1 MRTPSEDINQPKIQ
15 IEAVILRQ
23 SEDFFA
29 DPKDLAVLRV
39 TIRIACEFFDFL
51 ERTDDLPEESEAEYM
66 AGTIRSGMDFFFTLA
81 QWGGMLSGLE
91 LRKGFGPNLPSTFS
105 EIKVSCGSVFQQLI
119 KCKSSASGVGKL
131 LFLARMMFLFMT
143 IYFPRPNLPMT
154 SERL

>member
-1 MRTPSEDINQPKIQ
+1 MRTPSENLNQLKTQ
-15 IEAVILRQ
+15 IEAVILRE

-51 ERTDDLPEESEAEYM
+51 ERTDDPLEESEAEYM

-91 LRKGFGPNLPSTFS
+91 LRTGFGQKLPSTFS
-105 EIKVSCGSVFQQLI
+105 EMKVSYGSVLRQLI
-119 KCKSSASGVGKL
+119 QCKSSATGMGML
-131 LFLARMMFLFMT
+131 LFLAQTMLLFMT
-143 IYFPRPNLPMT
+143 IYFPSPKLADD
-154 SERL
+154 

>member
-1 MRTPSEDINQPKIQ
+1 MRAPSEDINQLKTQ

-51 ERTDDLPEESEAEYM
+51 ERTDDPPEESEAEYM

-81 QWGGMLSGLE
+81 QWGGCS
-91 LRKGFGPNLPSTFS
+91 PD
-105 EIKVSCGSVFQQLI
+105 
-119 KCKSSASGVGKL
+119 
-131 LFLARMMFLFMT
+131 
-143 IYFPRPNLPMT
+143 
-154 SERL
+154 